1 MQNYQLV
8 LTEHLNH
15 YGYLFGGILLKWVDE
30 AAYICARLDHPGKS
44 FVTVGMDKVSYKK
57 RVELGSILLFT
68 VDKVKSGITSVTYR
82 IAVNLACPSPSDSS
96 EIFSTVVTFVCID
109 KEGNKCPIAEEDN

>member
-15 YGYLFGGILLKWVDE
+15 YGYLFGGVLLKWVDE
-30 AAYICARLDHPGKS
+30 VAYICARLDHPGKS

-57 RVELGSILLFT
+57 RVELGSILVFNVEKEKT
-68 VDKVKSGITSVTYR
+68 GKTSVTYR
-82 IAVNLACPSPSDSS
+82 VQVSLASAFPVDDS
-96 EIFSTVVTFVCID
+96 EIFSTMVTFVCID
-109 KEGNKCPIAEEDN
+109 KDGNKCPIE